1 MNDPTIDRYA
11 RGLFTCAALFN
22 FCAGLPILLALPWM
36 AQVIGMR
43 PVPDSPLLAHLF
55 GVLVLVF
62 GWGYWQVARDPI
74 ANRPIIHMGIVGKTL
89 VVLSVGYD
97 FLMGNT
103 NWPFALLVSG
113 DAVFAALFAAY
124 LGSRPMR
131 ASRGNGISLG
141 I

>member
-1 MNDPTIDRYA
+1 MNDRYA
-11 RGLFTCAALFN
+11 RVLFTCAALFN
-22 FCAGLPILLALPWM
+22 FCAGLPILLAMPWM

-62 GWGYWQVARDPI
+62 GWGYWRAGRDPVT
-74 ANRPIIHMGIVGKTL
+74 NRPIIQMGIVGKTL

-97 FLMGNT
+97 FLVGNT

-124 LGSRPMR
+124 LVSRPLC
-131 ASRGNGISLG
+131 APRGNGIVTG
-141 I
+141 V